1 MKFLINI
8 SCYLLLLVAINSH
21 VYAAPSSTPED
32 QSQPK
37 QQQQPAAAA
46 SAAEIIPDEK
56 LAGKNDDKNDQ
67 DASSAAI
74 RIPVD
79 NANKLL
85 YDLDAQV
92 RQLFDESSLLP
103 IKEEKSED
111 DGGET
116 AVAVDDVQSYSA
128 ANRELDIYPRQTETN
143 AQQASLT
150 IQLENLEK
158 RLLSTI
164 NELQTRRR
172 YFSSTMLRQMYNS
185 VHRIRVNISRIQNQ
199 FSVAQPSQSSGSSGG
214 GRPGQ
219 SGMMQN
225 LQQRVTDLQKAVND
239 IINRVTST
247 FQGPNAPKPTGHH
260 HQALQAVNF

>member
-1 MKFLINI
+1 M
-8 SCYLLLLVAINSH
+8 LL

-37 QQQQPAAAA
+37 PQQQPAAAA
-46 SAAEIIPDEK
+46 AAEIIPDEK

-158 RLLSTI
+158 RLLVS
-164 NELQTRRR
+164 L
-172 YFSSTMLRQMYNS
+172 F
-185 VHRIRVNISRIQNQ
+185 
-199 FSVAQPSQSSGSSGG
+199 
-214 GRPGQ
+214 
-219 SGMMQN
+219 
-225 LQQRVTDLQKAVND
+225 
-239 IINRVTST
+239 TSM
-247 FQGPNAPKPTGHH
+247 F
-260 HQALQAVNF
+260 V

>member
-1 MKFLINI
+1 M
-8 SCYLLLLVAINSH
+8 V
-21 VYAAPSSTPED
+21 AAPTTLSLPEE
-32 QSQPK
+32 K
-37 QQQQPAAAA
+37 AEQQDLAVTTE
-46 SAAEIIPDEK
+46 SAATSATEETEQP
-56 LAGKNDDKNDQ
+56 LSGKNTDSNNNNGQ

-103 IKEEKSED
+103 MKEEKSD
-111 DGGET
+111 DNGEII
-116 AVAVDDVQSYSA
+116 DDVQSYSAA

-150 IQLENLEK
+150 LQLENLEK
-158 RLLSTI
+158 RLLTTI

-199 FSVAQPSQSSGSSGG
+199 FSAPQQSQSSGGG
-214 GRPGQ
+214 GSMGTKPGQ

-247 FQGPNAPKPTGHH
+247 FQAPNASKPSGHH
-260 HQALQAVNF
+260 QTLQAVSF